1 MYIIYVCIITYQELA
16 TENLPIFEKDLAAN
30 IGILQKTFIITVN
43 CKQDIKCRLL
53 AYKKW

>member
-1 MYIIYVCIITYQELA
+1 MYIIYVCIITYQEPA

-30 IGILQKTFIITVN
+30 KGILQKTFIITVN